1 MLAHARVD
9 NSFWNYSILL
19 QEEGLS
25 HEALLSCRHIK
36 YVHSMATVATSN
48 GIFASQVDSGRVDN
62 LGLLVVYS
70 TLPWGGGKN
79 EITIKQRPTIQTV
92 KLDT

>member
-25 HEALLSCRHIK
+25 HEALLSCRYIK
-36 YVHSMATVATSN
+36 YVHSMAVATSN
-48 GIFASQVDSGRVDN
+48 GIFASQVNSGRVDN
-62 LGLLVVYS
+62 LGLLVVY
-70 TLPWGGGKN
+70 TLPWGREK
-79 EITIKQRPTIQTV
+79 
-92 KLDT
+92 